1 MDIVVSLIK
10 IYIEMAHLGYTAM
23 TSFVDLAIDL
33 LCGAFKLWVKEIDVP
48 VFTRERRPFLLLS
61 LSIVP
66 LSEGSTVQSQSEMAI
81 CNSKVVKRTSR
92 RFNGIWMSLAE
103 VTGRKEGTLS
113 LLPLCRDRDVGVVES
128 AALYELPSLLEY
140 ENAPISTVVFRG
152 HRVYFFLSSQ
162 EYDVISVSIMLF
174 RY

>member
-113 LLPLCRDRDVGVVES
+113 LLPLCRDRDVGVRRVCRVVRVTEFIGARKRANFDGRIS
-128 AALYELPSLLEY
+128 RTSRILLFKLTRIRC
-140 ENAPISTVVFRG
+140 N
-152 HRVYFFLSSQ
+152 
-162 EYDVISVSIMLF
+162 
-174 RY
+174 